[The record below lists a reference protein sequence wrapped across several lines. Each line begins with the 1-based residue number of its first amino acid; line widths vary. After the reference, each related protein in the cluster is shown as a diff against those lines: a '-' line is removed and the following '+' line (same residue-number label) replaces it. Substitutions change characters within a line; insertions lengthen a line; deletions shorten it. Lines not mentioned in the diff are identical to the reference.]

1 MEDRVDPPGA
11 SEAHGTN
18 RTGAAGVRPAN
29 YGGPVDVIVVGGGIA
44 GASVAYEL
52 AADASVLLLEAE
64 DVAGRHSTA
73 RSAATYVPGH
83 GAGPVRELITA
94 SGPRFAAL
102 AGELGTPPLL
112 RPRTVLWAACDDEGE
127 AALDALLAEQA
138 VEPGAPERIDAA
150 TTRGLCPAL
159 RTVRGAGLTLGAAD
173 VDTDALHQGYLR
185 GLRAR
190 GGRVR
195 TGAPVAAITRD
206 GAGWRVRAGGEE
218 HVADVVV
225 DAAGAWADEIAALAG
240 VPGTGLRAY
249 RRTLALARVPDPA
262 RTRGGPMVIDA
273 AERFYFKPE
282 GDDLLVSRAD
292 ETPAEPGDAR
302 ADPADVALA
311 LERVEAVTGLGLRS
325 VRTSWAGLRSFTPDR
340 SPVVGAWPEH
350 PGFVFVA
357 GQGGSGIESAPALA
371 VLAADVVRGRA
382 DAGKLALTSTR
393 GAP

>member
-1 MEDRVDPPGA
+1 
-11 SEAHGTN
+11 
-18 RTGAAGVRPAN
+18 
-29 YGGPVDVIVVGGGIA
+29 VDVIVVGGGIA

-73 RSAATYVPGH
+73 RSAAAYIPGH
-83 GAGPVRELITA
+83 GSGPVRALITA
-94 SGPRFAAL
+94 SGPRFAAFPD
-102 AGELGTPPLL
+102 ELGTPPLL
-112 RPRTVLWAACDDEGE
+112 RPRPVLWAACDDEGE
-127 AALDALLAEQA
+127 AALDSMLDERAG
-138 VEPGAPERIDAA
+138 EPGAPEPIDAA
-150 TTRGLCPAL
+150 TARELCPAL
-159 RTVRGAGLTLGAAD
+159 RTVRRAGLTLGSAD

-185 GLRAR
+185 GLRSR

-195 TGAPVAAITRD
+195 TGARVTAIARD

-311 LERVEAVTGLGLRS
+311 LERVEEVTGLGLRS

-340 SPVVGAWPEH
+340 SPVVGAWPGY